1 MDLNNVKK
9 LFNFFVIIILILIF
23 VNNSNICTKFNIKF
37 INNNMEYISQIINT
51 TINSFDFTYCL
62 IVNLL
67 TYFVI
72 KIIDELNKNKEVKT
86 WIKRVVL
93 IVCILLTGIVYY
105 ITGQDV
111 RLLFNSAI
119 LAPVAWSWIFRPI
132 FKKLGIG
139 YKEIDNT
146 INK

>member
-1 MDLNNVKK
+1 
-9 LFNFFVIIILILIF
+9 
-23 VNNSNICTKFNIKF
+23 
-37 INNNMEYISQIINT
+37 MEHLETIINT

-62 IVNLL
+62 TVNIL

-72 KIIDELNKNKEVKT
+72 KIIDELNKDKKVET
-86 WIKRVVL
+86 RIKRIVL
-93 IVCILLTGIVYY
+93 VICIILTGVVYY

-119 LAPVAWSWIFRPI
+119 LAPVAWSWVFRPI

>member
-1 MDLNNVKK
+1 MQRR
-9 LFNFFVIIILILIF
+9 FRHILG
-23 VNNSNICTKFNIKF
+23 SNALQRAASTPLRFLQ
-37 INNNMEYISQIINT
+37 SRPTIINT

-72 KIIDELNKNKEVKT
+72 KIIDELNKDKEVET

-93 IVCILLTGIVYY
+93 VVCILLTGVVYY

-119 LAPVAWSWIFRPI
+119 LAPVAWSWVFRPI

>member
-1 MDLNNVKK
+1 
-9 LFNFFVIIILILIF
+9 
-23 VNNSNICTKFNIKF
+23 
-37 INNNMEYISQIINT
+37 MEYISQIINT
-51 TINSFDFTYCL
+51 TIDSFDFTYCL

-72 KIIDELNKNKEVKT
+72 KIIDELNKDKEVET

-93 IVCILLTGIVYY
+93 VVCILLTGVVYY

-119 LAPVAWSWIFRPI
+119 LAPVAWSWVFKPI